1 MNTAFDTAYEAYQLR
16 KQAEHRAH
24 LRKLQQELTRLPDA
38 PLPAREQSTAHPQPA
53 RA

>member
-24 LRKLQQELTRLPDA
+24 LRKLQQELTRLP
-38 PLPAREQSTAHPQPA
+38 AREQSTAHPQPA